1 MKPSYNRKAL
11 MLFKLVIGSLIVIGF
26 MVYEIILDIF
36 NLH

>member
-1 MKPSYNRKAL
+1 MKPNYNSKDL

-26 MVYEIILDIF
+26 MVYEIIIDIF